1 MPGFGPAASKQNAE
15 AMKRIIQF
23 TMLALTLAIAMP
35 SCMLDGGESFDT
47 EKGLIRKEV
56 TLNDVRDFTSGNVQE
71 VASSDYTVR
80 SNDRILVVT
89 TATDTA
95 NVSVPTLPSYEQTLW
110 LYIDYTADNPVYL
123 SGGIV
128 DTVISDVT
136 RLYYFSYADSTWH
149 VLPR

>member
-1 MPGFGPAASKQNAE
+1 
-15 AMKRIIQF
+15 MKRIIQF
-23 TMLALTLAIAMP
+23 TLLALTLAIVMP

-47 EKGLIRKEV
+47 EKGLSRKEV

-71 VASSDYTVR
+71 VASTDYTVG
-80 SNDRILVVT
+80 SNDRILIVT

-95 NVSVPTLPSYEQTLW
+95 NVTVPTLPTYEQTLW
-110 LYIDYTADNPVYL
+110 VYIDYTADNPVYF

-128 DTVISDVT
+128 DTVTSDVT
-136 RLYYFSYADSTWH
+136 RLYYFSYADSTWR